1 MIMKKFLFILML
13 GICSLSLTSCVTG
26 AYAETGYYGD
36 DIEVVLRLGTPYYY
50 DGALY
55 YFYNGYYFYPYRYG
69 TSWRY
74 YRYATPPRHHR
85 PQHHGDIHH
94 GHVHHGGHHATP
106 NRPQHRPNNPGGV
119 RPNNPRPHG
128 SFGNGGGHSRPNTPS
143 GVRPNNPRPQGS
155 FGRGSGHISRPSAP
169 SRSSSS
175 PRSGGGHFGGRR

>member
-36 DIEVVLRLGTPYYY
+36 DIEVVFRMGTPYYY
-50 DGALY
+50 EGTLY

-74 YRYATPPRHHR
+74 YRYATPPRYHSIHHPRHHR
-85 PQHHGDIHH
+85 PYRHGDIHRH
-94 GHVHHGGHHATP
+94 GHGHHGGNHHATP
-106 NRPQHRPNNPGGV
+106 NGPQHRP
-119 RPNNPRPHG
+119 
-128 SFGNGGGHSRPNTPS
+128 NGGGHSRPHTPG

-155 FGRGSGHISRPSAP
+155 FGYGGGHISRPSAP
-169 SRSSSS
+169 SRGGSA